1 MPGSVPKQME
11 LTPKL
16 IRTAHL
22 KEFKQAG
29 RKFSCLTSYDH
40 MTAGIFD
47 EAGIDVILV
56 GDSAADNSLGYSST
70 LPVTIDEMVSFGRAV
85 STAAKRSLV
94 VIDMPFGS
102 YETGPADALANAIKM
117 MKTSGAAAVKL
128 EGGERS
134 SAQIAAIVEAGIP
147 VMGHIGF
154 TPQSVNAL
162 GGFKVQGR
170 GAGAEQLLADAKAVE
185 AAGAF
190 AVVLEMVPAEIAAQ
204 VTREL
209 SIPTIGIG
217 AGPDTDGQILVWTDF
232 AGLSVQKP
240 RKFLKRYAN
249 IRETLLES
257 AKQYASEVSSGAFPT
272 QDHSFEN

>member
-1 MPGSVPKQME
+1 MT

-16 IRTAHL
+16 VRTAHL

-70 LPVTIDEMVSFGRAV
+70 LPVTIDEMISFGRAV
-85 STAAKRSLV
+85 SSAVSRALV

-102 YETGPADALANAIKM
+102 YETGPADALANAIKL
-117 MKTSGAAAVKL
+117 MKTSGVAAIKL

-134 SAQIAAIVEAGIP
+134 ASQISAIVEAGIP

-170 GAGAEQLLADAKAVE
+170 GDGAEQLIADAKAVE

-190 AVVLEMVPAEIAAQ
+190 AVVLEMVPAELAAQ
-204 VTREL
+204 VSQEI

-232 AGLSVQKP
+232 AGLSAQKP

-249 IRETLLES
+249 LREILLTS
-257 AKQYASEVSSGAFPT
+257 AKEYAAEVANGEFPT
-272 QDHSFEN
+272 KDHSFEN

>member
-1 MPGSVPKQME
+1 MDQNQSQ
-11 LTPKL
+11 TPKL
-16 IRTAHL
+16 VRTAHL

-47 EAGIDVILV
+47 EAGIDVLLV
-56 GDSAADNSLGYSST
+56 GDSAADNSLGYTST
-70 LPVTIDEMVSFGRAV
+70 LPVTVDEMISFGRAV
-85 STAAKRSLV
+85 ASAAKRALV

-102 YETGPADALANAIKM
+102 YETGPADALANAIKL
-117 MKTSGAAAVKL
+117 MKTSGVAAVKL

-134 SAQIAAIVEAGIP
+134 EKQIKAIVDAGIP

-162 GGFKVQGR
+162 GGFRVQGR
-170 GAGAEQLLADAKAVE
+170 GEGAEQLLADAKAVE

-204 VTREL
+204 VTAEL

-232 AGLSVQKP
+232 AGLTSQKP
-240 RKFLKRYAN
+240 RKFVKRYAN
-249 IRETLLES
+249 IRETLFES
-257 AKQYASEVSSGAFPT
+257 AKQYSKDVNEGKFPT

>member
-1 MPGSVPKQME
+1 MSNDTP

-16 IRTAHL
+16 VRTAHL

-47 EAGIDVILV
+47 EAGIDVLLV

-70 LPVTIDEMVSFGRAV
+70 LPVTVDEMISFGRAV
-85 STAAKRSLV
+85 ATAAKRALV

-102 YETGPADALANAIKM
+102 YETGAADALANAIKL
-117 MKTSGAAAVKL
+117 MKTTGAAAVKL

-134 SAQIAAIVEAGIP
+134 ADQIQAIVSAGIP

-162 GGFKVQGR
+162 GGFRVQGR
-170 GAGAEQLLADAKAVE
+170 GEGAEQLLADAKALE

-190 AVVLEMVPAEIAAQ
+190 AIVLEMVPAAIAAQ
-204 VTREL
+204 VTKEI

-232 AGLSVQKP
+232 AGLTGQKP
-240 RKFLKRYAN
+240 RKFVKRYAN
-249 IRETLLES
+249 IRETLLQS
-257 AKQYASEVSSGAFPT
+257 AKAYAREVGEGKFPT
-272 QDHSFEN
+272 ADHSFEN

>member
-1 MPGSVPKQME
+1 MT

-16 IRTAHL
+16 VRTAHL

-70 LPVTIDEMVSFGRAV
+70 LPVTIDEMISFGRAV
-85 STAAKRSLV
+85 SSAVSRALV

-102 YETGPADALANAIKM
+102 YETGPADALANAIKL
-117 MKTSGAAAVKL
+117 MKTSGVAAVKL
-128 EGGERS
+128 EGGQRS
-134 SAQIAAIVEAGIP
+134 AAQISTIVEAGIP

-170 GAGAEQLLADAKAVE
+170 GEGAEQLLADAKAVE

-204 VTREL
+204 VSKEI

-232 AGLSVQKP
+232 AGLSAQKP

-249 IRETLLES
+249 LREILLAS
-257 AKQYASEVSSGAFPT
+257 AIEYAAEVSSGEFPT
-272 QDHSFEN
+272 SEHSFEN

>member
-1 MPGSVPKQME
+1 MSQE
-11 LTPKL
+11 SQFTPKL
-16 IRTAHL
+16 VRTAHL

-47 EAGIDVILV
+47 EAGIDVLLV

-70 LPVTIDEMVSFGRAV
+70 LPVTVDEMISFGRAV
-85 STAAKRSLV
+85 SSAAKRALV

-102 YETGPADALANAIKM
+102 YETGAADALANAIKL
-117 MKTSGAAAVKL
+117 MKTSGVAGVKL

-134 SAQIAAIVEAGIP
+134 SEQIKAIVEAGIP

-162 GGFKVQGR
+162 GGFRIQGR
-170 GAGAEQLLADAKAVE
+170 GEGADQLIADAKAVE

-190 AVVLEMVPAEIAAQ
+190 AVVLEMVPAEIAAR
-204 VTREL
+204 VTKEI

-217 AGPDTDGQILVWTDF
+217 AGPNTDGQILVWTDF
-232 AGLSVQKP
+232 AGLSSQKP
-240 RKFLKRYAN
+240 RKFVKRYAN

-257 AKQYASEVSSGAFPT
+257 AKQYSGDVANGNFPT
-272 QDHSFEN
+272 AEHSFES

>member
-1 MPGSVPKQME
+1 MT

-16 IRTAHL
+16 VRTAHL

-70 LPVTIDEMVSFGRAV
+70 LPVTIDEMISFGRAV
-85 STAAKRSLV
+85 SSAVSRALV

-102 YETGPADALANAIKM
+102 YETGPADALANAIKL
-117 MKTSGAAAVKL
+117 MKTSGVAAVKL

-134 SAQIAAIVEAGIP
+134 AAQISAIVEAGIP

-170 GAGAEQLLADAKAVE
+170 GDGAEQLLADAKAVE
-185 AAGAF
+185 TAGAF
-190 AVVLEMVPAEIAAQ
+190 AVVLEMVPAELAAQ
-204 VTREL
+204 VSKEI

-232 AGLSVQKP
+232 AGLSAQKP

-249 IRETLLES
+249 LREILLTS
-257 AKQYASEVSSGAFPT
+257 AKEYAAEVANGEFPT
-272 QDHSFEN
+272 KDHSFEN